1 MNGYAELSMTEAPA
15 IPATLTRGQFYPLA
29 AAFMKESQPE
39 FAQDTV
45 EVFFSLVFAY
55 DAITTH
61 FAKRFQRYDLTL
73 PSFNML
79 MILNHPVYRQTGC
92 PLSQL
97 GELLLVSKANVTGV
111 MDSLEK
117 RGLAERLDAAQ
128 DRRVKLARIT
138 EQGKA
143 LLNAMLPGH
152 FRETKRVTQSMT
164 KEEKNLLRDLLQKLR
179 HSVVSAGE
187 APDDEG

>member
-1 MNGYAELSMTEAPA
+1 MTDAPA
-15 IPATLTRGQFYPLA
+15 IPVSLTRAEFYPLA

-39 FAQDTV
+39 FSQDAV

-61 FAKRFQRYDLTL
+61 FARRFQRYDLTF
-73 PSFNML
+73 PGFNML
-79 MILNHPVYRQTGC
+79 MILHHPVYRETGC

-117 RGLAERLDAAQ
+117 RGLAERADAPH
-128 DRRVKLARIT
+128 DRRVKLAKIT
-138 EQGKA
+138 EQGKD
-143 LLNAMLPGH
+143 LLAAMLPGH
-152 FRETKRVTQSMT
+152 FRETKRVSSPMTQQ
-164 KEEKNLLRDLLQKLR
+164 EKNQLRDLLRKLR
-179 HSVVSAGE
+179 QSVVNAGE
-187 APDDEG
+187 APDDEA